1 MSQFNSVPTGPID
14 APVNIMNPTGIDPNA
29 AMAQMG
35 DLSNRRNQ
43 RQIANQQAGLQRQ
56 QMAQQQQQFD
66 ASQQQER
73 NLQAAGMAHDK
84 EMNRISTATAWELK
98 RLEILQQERTA
109 EWNRANTLGDLE
121 RAEQLRKELI
131 GNFRRQKDLTE
142 KLSTIT
148 VIGSGVNKN
157 LNPNDP
163 ASAGAAAILKRAT
176 EKGQSY
182 MVPMNEALR
191 EIAEA
196 LTGLGTANSR
206 VMEDPNNPGNFFI
219 SSDRKNVGDE
229 GPSRIFG
236 IPGTGGGFFGNDFS
250 SGEAASKDGERFLS
264 LFKAEGLDAAVRFL
278 EGKHP
283 EVQKKVVL
291 VKDSN
296 TGNVMTRQALV
307 DKNNKPL
314 VFLTKPSLANRD
326 WTIAGELGFDT
337 EAGATYYRSREDAI
351 KEGLVSGENFAPN
364 FDKLGAALHKYLVQG
379 RKYDNNALQPGV
391 LIDIVEDMYL
401 LSTNPN
407 AQERFITSL
416 SNRMKGIEKD
426 MNDPAEFSQ
435 FKKDLGLFFNLVEK
449 TASQGDRVQ
458 LQSAMN
464 AQAMAQ
470 GQMPFTFSDTDRTP
484 GVATKFQNVEAVKK
498 MVDYAKATN
507 IFGPEF
513 NDGIIE
519 LQDGVLP
526 DMSEAKIAVS
536 VLQAMS
542 GAGDNV
548 ELLRMLK
555 SGQLPENV
563 KQIMLKADLGSS
575 EQKFLTDLLQSIV
588 VSGIQSAGKSLDV
601 LDQMPGM
608 TRQEIESQIEELQQ
622 GAVGQESQQMLDLR
636 KARAP
641 FPSILPDMAKAY
653 EFLNLDGD

>member
-43 RQIANQQAGLQRQ
+43 REMANQQAGLQRQ

-98 RLEILQQERTA
+98 RLEILQRERTE

-176 EKGQSY
+176 EQGQSY

-206 VMEDPNNPGNFFI
+206 VMEDPNNPGNFFVSNSRNPYSEGLGQYEPKI
-219 SSDRKNVGDE
+219 VGK
-229 GPSRIFG
+229 
-236 IPGTGGGFFGNDFS
+236 GGGFFGNDFS
-250 SGEAASKDGERFLS
+250 
-264 LFKAEGLDAAVRFL
+264 KAEGATKNGQEFVRLFNEQGLDSAVRFL
-278 EGKHP
+278 EEKHP
-283 EVQKKVVL
+283 DVSRQVVL
-291 VKDSN
+291 VKDPT
-296 TGNVMTRQALV
+296 TGSVMTRSALV
-307 DKNNKPL
+307 DKRNKPI
-314 VFLTKPSLANRD
+314 VFLSKGSLADRD
-326 WTIAGELGFDT
+326 PSFLGSMFDRE
-337 EAGATYYRSREDAI
+337 EAATKYASREDAL
-351 KEGLVSGENFAPN
+351 KEGFASSEDFAPN

-379 RKYDNNALQPGV
+379 RKYDNNALQPGI
-391 LIDIVEDMYL
+391 LIDIIEDMYL

-407 AQERFITSL
+407 AQERFTTSL

-458 LQSAMN
+458 LQGAMN

-526 DMSEAKIAVS
+526 DMSEAKIAYS

-575 EQKFLTDLLQSIV
+575 EQKFLTDLLQGIV
-588 VSGIQSAGKSLDV
+588 VSGIQSAGKSVDV

-622 GAVGQESQQMLDLR
+622 GAVGQESQEMLDLR
-636 KARAP
+636 KARTP
-641 FPSILPDMAKAY
+641 FPSILPEMAKAY
-653 EFLNLDGD
+653 EFLNLGGD